1 LRASAFKRPDLIFN
15 NKYFNCIREII
26 KIIDIGFNFVPCE
39 HLSNANIFLNIIK
52 NFDVSLNRFNQS
64 LFFKKQ
70 KDKTINVVNIN
81 RTEQLSFKSDI
92 DICKDFSC
100 IFKKLKDKSSLRIPL
115 LNESLEFRFQFF
127 YEISKH
133 KIEHTVNLNK
143 NQLKALR
150 YFIKHKPFRVLEA
163 DKNIGAVIMSETLEI
178 ELASKVLNDTKTYLK
193 LDSNPLNETINYIDI
208 CLNNLVSSFDISER
222 CKRYLGVS
230 NPRLGKFRI
239 LPKLIKE
246 VLSSRPIINCI
257 NSPTSKICLFVFLIL
272 HPFIIRTETY
282 LQDSQHLLQL
292 LEKIDFKKY
301 KSIYLY
307 SCDFE
312 SLYTNINKELAID
325 LVSDFVKE
333 NKILDSSHLS
343 LSGFSHLLTL
353 IFDFNVFSF
362 KNSFFKQV
370 RGLAMGAIC
379 GPAIANTVVYKL
391 EKKWLHIH
399 KPILY
404 SRFIDDICMVNDK
417 LLNLSEFKENFGE
430 LKLNIKCGEKIN
442 FLDLT
447 IFFDSIFSK
456 IRTSLFIKPTNTFS
470 YLPKNSNH
478 KPSIFKNIPVSL
490 FIRIRRICSEPHD
503 YFYFSRLL
511 ACQLVQRGYSLNYLF
526 SIIRNIFKIDRVSL
540 LPYKVKEKINQKNFF
555 IIPYNNY
562 NVSINNLIQ
571 KSFLRTKEIFKIDNF
586 EINVVNK
593 VNNNLRKILVHEG
606 KLSSISLNYNCS
618 ACDLN
623 GCKSCS
629 FFERKNFISFNQNF
643 SLPILSN
650 CNCKSKFCIYILHC
664 KYCNCYYIGET
675 KQTFE
680 ERFKHHIS
688 DIKCFIPYLKEKSEV
703 AFHFNRKGHIVKE
716 HLKAFIFT
724 CDIINDEYRKM
735 IESELIHIFLI
746 MGCKVINS
754 RLIKYVD
761 NFFTCLI

>member
-1 LRASAFKRPDLIFN
+1 M
-15 NKYFNCIREII
+15 
-26 KIIDIGFNFVPCE
+26 
-39 HLSNANIFLNIIK
+39 
-52 NFDVSLNRFNQS
+52 
-64 LFFKKQ
+64 
-70 KDKTINVVNIN
+70 
-81 RTEQLSFKSDI
+81 
-92 DICKDFSC
+92 
-100 IFKKLKDKSSLRIPL
+100 
-115 LNESLEFRFQFF
+115 
-127 YEISKH
+127 
-133 KIEHTVNLNK
+133 NLNK

-362 KNSFFKQV
+362 KNSYFKQV

-391 EKKWLHIH
+391 EKKWLHI
-399 KPILY
+399 
-404 SRFIDDICMVNDK
+404 
-417 LLNLSEFKENFGE
+417 
-430 LKLNIKCGEKIN
+430 IN
-442 FLDLT
+442 PYFT
-447 IFFDSIFSK
+447 VDS
-456 IRTSLFIKPTNTFS
+456 
-470 YLPKNSNH
+470 
-478 KPSIFKNIPVSL
+478 
-490 FIRIRRICSEPHD
+490 
-503 YFYFSRLL
+503 
-511 ACQLVQRGYSLNYLF
+511 
-526 SIIRNIFKIDRVSL
+526 
-540 LPYKVKEKINQKNFF
+540 
-555 IIPYNNY
+555 
-562 NVSINNLIQ
+562 
-571 KSFLRTKEIFKIDNF
+571 
-586 EINVVNK
+586 
-593 VNNNLRKILVHEG
+593 
-606 KLSSISLNYNCS
+606 
-618 ACDLN
+618 
-623 GCKSCS
+623 
-629 FFERKNFISFNQNF
+629 
-643 SLPILSN
+643 
-650 CNCKSKFCIYILHC
+650 
-664 KYCNCYYIGET
+664 
-675 KQTFE
+675 
-680 ERFKHHIS
+680 
-688 DIKCFIPYLKEKSEV
+688 
-703 AFHFNRKGHIVKE
+703 
-716 HLKAFIFT
+716 
-724 CDIINDEYRKM
+724 
-735 IESELIHIFLI
+735 
-746 MGCKVINS
+746 
-754 RLIKYVD
+754 
-761 NFFTCLI
+761 